1 MQLEMNRAKD
11 YIVLAFKDRETLTNV
26 FRVCLFGSKI
36 VWMENFGK
44 KIRRNFFLSVFG
56 WVGRKKIN
64 GGVKCF
70 FPRTHQKILSET
82 EKKLKRE
89 IVHHF
94 LTKMPM
100 CNKFIHVTSLHTIFF
115 FPLHVAAFFLN
126 VAWLFF
132 FFFWFTGRRCQ
143 PLLILFSFL
152 FFFLL
157 IYWAGL
163 SSILFL
169 FFCFLFCFLGLD
181 VIFFYGHDFY
191 FLINL
196 GDWFFWLFI
205 IFLILIGHHF

>member
-1 MQLEMNRAKD
+1 MDGKLWK
-11 YIVLAFKDRETLTNV
+11 
-26 FRVCLFGSKI
+26 
-36 VWMENFGK
+36 ENEK
-44 KIRRNFFLSVFG
+44 KFFLSIFG
-56 WVGRKKIN
+56 WVERKKIN
-64 GGVKCF
+64 GMAKCF
-70 FPRTHQKILSET
+70 FPGPTKKFTLKQRKNWK
-82 EKKLKRE
+82 EKLCIIFWRKYPCVINSSAL
-89 IVHHF
+89 
-94 LTKMPM
+94 LL
-100 CNKFIHVTSLHTIFF
+100 FIPFF
-115 FPLHVAAFFLN
+115 FSTPRCSLLFERCLA
-126 VAWLFF
+126 FF
-132 FFFWFTGRRCQ
+132 FFFCFTGRRCQ
-143 PLLILFSFL
+143 PLLILF